1 MKTYNSDP
9 MNSQGSG
16 GKWTIGKKLIVS
28 FMSVAGITLIVALIG
43 FIGALVLNE
52 GITEIGEVRLPS
64 VESMLEARLSAET
77 VHGEMNR
84 LVASGIMTFEERTK
98 SYKTIE
104 DGLKDFQEAIDVYAP
119 LPQTEEEA
127 RIWADFDGVASEWR
141 SQIEVFLEHAR
152 DFDEMGIEDPARFSG
167 LLEEY
172 MKDHYLVTQNVL
184 EMIYVTNEVFP
195 GGEDHTAC
203 NAGRYLP
210 TYESSNR
217 EIMNLIEE
225 FNTDHMIFHQEVAE
239 IKETV
244 ANGNMNLASQHYQ
257 NDMLPAM
264 AGVFS
269 SFDEM
274 LIFADEAVDELNFV
288 QNQLNGPYQEAKDNR
303 AELMLAVTNLNERVA
318 DQEIENAHSNASLIE
333 TVSMIGLVLGVGL
346 AVLLGFFISRSISSN
361 LREVIDSL
369 NSGAEQVNASS
380 EQLSGASQE
389 LSESASEQAA
399 GLQQTTSS
407 LEDMATQTKQSAENA
422 GQAEVA
428 MRETEPRVA
437 KGVEAMQRMTSA
449 MSDIQE
455 ASQATSKILKTID
468 DIAFQTNLLALNA
481 AVEAARAG
489 EAGKGFAVVAEEVR
503 NLAQRSAQAAR
514 DTSELIERS
523 LGSSE
528 RGSTVAKE
536 VSENLVMIQDSV
548 SQVGTLVMEIS
559 AASKEQSTGINEINS
574 VMSEMDK
581 VVQQNASSS
590 EESASAAEELSSQA
604 NELKTIVSQLVTLVG
619 SGNESSRK
627 GLGSSMLAKTSSKL
641 RAGAKAPY
649 VPEPRYEPSK
659 FNGNGN
665 GHVNG
670 HKNGHSSGNGKS
682 AHRPSRSPKDF
693 IPLEEAELS
702 DF

>member
-1 MKTYNSDP
+1 MESFNHDS
-9 MNSQGSG
+9 MNHQGSS
-16 GKWTIGKKLIVS
+16 KQWTIGKKLIVS
-28 FMSVAGITLIVALIG
+28 FMSVAGITLVVALIG
-43 FIGALVLNE
+43 FGGANILNNSIE
-52 GITEIGEVRLPS
+52 EVSEVRLPS
-64 VESMLEARLSAET
+64 VNTLMHSEVYAEQINALMRT
-77 VHGEMNR
+77 
-84 LVASGIMTFEERTK
+84 LVVPGVPFNQRRG
-98 SYKTIE
+98 YYRTIE
-104 DGLKDFQEAIDVYAP
+104 ENMQAYDRYMAQFEA

-127 RIWADFDGVASEWR
+127 RLWRGYAGLHREWLNSVNR
-141 SQIEVFLEHAR
+141 FLEMSR
-152 DFDEMGIEDPARFSG
+152 DFDQLGIAAPVDLSRRLEM
-167 LLEEY
+167 Y
-172 MKDHYLVTQNVL
+172 QKDHYMVVQNVL
-184 EMIYVTNEVFP
+184 HMLHLGAGQFA

-203 NAGRYLP
+203 NAGRYFPQFQTDSQQLQ
-210 TYESSNR
+210 R
-217 EIMNLIEE
+217 LVQE
-225 FNTDHMIFHQEVAE
+225 FDAPHARFHQAVAQM
-239 IKETV
+239 KNLV
-244 ANGNMNLASQHYQ
+244 QNGNMAQAQQIYQQQFVPAMDEVFVAFDGMQVMANQALETLEGAQEFLLGDFYAANMALNTLLEEVVDLNNELASAEAASAAR
-257 NDMLPAM
+257 NAT
-264 AGVFS
+264 AVK
-269 SFDEM
+269 
-274 LIFADEAVDELNFV
+274 FAS
-288 QNQLNGPYQEAKDNR
+288 
-303 AELMLAVTNLNERVA
+303 
-318 DQEIENAHSNASLIE
+318 I
-333 TVSMIGLVLGVGL
+333 IGLILGVGI
-346 AVLLGFFISRSISSN
+346 VVFLGFFISNSLN
-361 LREVIDSL
+361 KTLREIREIIDGL

-437 KGVEAMQRMTSA
+437 KGVEAMQRMTEA

-528 RGSTVAKE
+528 RGASVAKE
-536 VSENLVMIQDSV
+536 VSENLVMIKDSV
-548 SQVGTLVMEIS
+548 GQVGTLVLEIA
-559 AASKEQSTGINEINS
+559 AASKEQATGITEINS
-574 VMSEMDK
+574 VMGEMDK

-604 NELKTIVSQLVTLVG
+604 NELKMIVNQLVTLVG
-619 SGNESSRK
+619 GGNESRA
-627 GLGSSMLAKTSSKL
+627 GAGSLIAKAGSKL
-641 RAGAKAPY
+641 RAGVKAPY
-649 VPEPRYEPSK
+649 RPEPRYEPSRA
-659 FNGNGN
+659 NGNGR
-665 GHVNG
+665 
-670 HKNGHSSGNGKS
+670 SNGKS
-682 AHRPSRSPKDF
+682 AARPSRSPKDF